1 MRWLAV
7 AASVLVLTGCASV
20 GTARSGAA
28 PTGTPAGASGVVVS
42 PPIAASPPIAGSPP
56 VAASSPVDVGSETP
70 LPIPTPSPGS
80 EGTLPPMPP
89 GGRTLDNNDPDS
101 VWMAQNVIDVFAQEV
116 EAVAQN
122 SPDYCDVAIDG
133 FHDGMTVWWH
143 GTPSPTV
150 LSVLARARQA
160 GITPVVLPSQIERRT
175 LDAAVDR
182 LSNRMQELG
191 VVELS
196 RSTDCSGLD
205 IGILVATPQSEAAVE
220 AVAGNGVPLHFTQ
233 TEAPSPA

>member
-28 PTGTPAGASGVVVS
+28 PTGTQAGGSSVVVS
-42 PPIAASPPIAGSPP
+42 PPVAGSSPVAGSPP

-89 GGRTLDNNDPDS
+89 GGRTLDSNDPDS

-122 SPDYCDVAIDG
+122 SPNYCNVAIDG

-150 LSVLARARQA
+150 LGVLARARQA
-160 GITPVVLPSQIERRT
+160 GITPVVL
-175 LDAAVDR
+175 
-182 LSNRMQELG
+182 
-191 VVELS
+191 
-196 RSTDCSGLD
+196 D
-205 IGILVATPQSEAAVE
+205 IGILMATPQSEAAVQ